1 MTENKPRT
9 TSPKNSRRFPV
20 WIIISIGLILAAG
33 AIIFLVNKNGG
44 GFQPAVSGAP
54 KLKIL
59 RIVSGSDTVV
69 DGDKVDFGD
78 VKVGDPVKVS
88 YTLTNVGDQPLEF
101 KEPPWIEV
109 KEGC

>member
-9 TSPKNSRRFPV
+9 TSPKNSRSFTV
-20 WIIISIGLILAAG
+20 WIIISLGLILAAG
-33 AIIFLVNKNGG
+33 AIIFLVNKNRE

-69 DGDKVDFGD
+69 DADKVDFGD
-78 VKVGDPVKVS
+78 IRVGDPAKVS
-88 YTLTNVGDQPLEF
+88 YTLTNIGDKPLEF
-101 KEPPWIEV
+101 NEPPWIEV